1 MGEGREMAETF
12 SFGTARAE
20 AGQRSF
26 GVLPIG
32 SLADGT
38 PVEIP
43 VVVVNGAR
51 PGKRLF
57 VQAGVHGKEL
67 NPIEVLRR
75 VVTDLDPA
83 ELSGLLVGVLIA
95 NPLSF
100 EARDR
105 RAPYDQEDMNRVW
118 PGKPDGAISQR
129 MAHAI
134 YEGGVRGS
142 DALVDLHTGYST
154 MLTHT
159 VFGEGDAAS
168 EELARVFG
176 TEALLME
183 EHDEDWQRARFAG
196 KLRNTAVADGIP
208 AITPELGGHSRF
220 EEGRIAEG
228 VTGVL
233 NVLKHLGMLPG
244 EIVRPARQF
253 VVRNHLTR
261 VTVDR
266 GGLFLASVQPGDEV
280 RAGDRL
286 GILYSPRDFTEVAA
300 VTSPNDAIVVS
311 IAENPVL
318 HTGDSAAMLG
328 KKGDE

>member
-1 MGEGREMAETF
+1 MSDAI
-12 SFGTARAE
+12 SFGTASAAPGEKR
-20 AGQRSF
+20 F

-32 SLADGT
+32 NLADG
-38 PVEIP
+38 VAIEIP

-51 PGKRLF
+51 GGKRLF
-57 VQAGVHGKEL
+57 LQAGVHGKEI
-67 NPIEVLRR
+67 NPIEVMRR
-75 VVTDLDPA
+75 VVTGLDPA
-83 ELSGLLVGVLIA
+83 ALSGVLVGVIVA

-154 MLTHT
+154 MLTHS

-168 EELARVFG
+168 EALARVFG
-176 TEALLME
+176 TEVLLME

-208 AITPELGGHSRF
+208 AITPELGGHSKF
-220 EEGRIAEG
+220 EEERIAAG
-228 VTGVL
+228 VTGVT
-233 NVLKHLGMLPG
+233 NVLKHLGMLEG
-244 EIVRPARQF
+244 EIARPPRQYI
-253 VVRNHLTR
+253 VRNHLTR
-261 VTVDR
+261 VSVDR
-266 GGLFLASVQPGDEV
+266 GGLFVPAVGPGDEV

-286 GILYSPRDFTEVAA
+286 GTLYSPRDFREVAT
-300 VTSPNDAIVVS
+300 VTSPNDAVVLS

-328 KKGDE
+328 KKGEEYR